1 MQMFRPT
8 LIQSTIA
15 NLGVNIK
22 KELASIDS
30 LKSTIAVKVA
40 SSAKEKEIIEDNYGS
55 NKTSSYADEQLP

>member
-40 SSAKEKEIIEDNYGS
+40 SSKKEKEIIEDNYGS